1 MLINTNIYKKKTIA
15 CTFDDLS
22 RYISKKGERLLVEI
36 LDFLVQVMRHKE
48 SNQMNAY
55 HLGEAM
61 GKVTL
66 GPGDCDPIMA
76 EKAGHFLTRMVI
88 EHSKTIHNEKQLLFR
103 IDSGCVWP
111 VVSKVNPMSK
121 SEAAH
126 AKAKSYN
133 RIINKIHY
141 RNQDWVD
148 IASVAVYALMEGD
161 YQEEPA
167 HYDEPYLSIFT
178 EKLNPEDATLSPILY
193 RLVSEASKPIV
204 PVPKDPFENSFLF
217 GKRPNTRVETQ
228 VSEAF
233 DDFVPLLKYSTLF
246 FEVMRQEHEGKSP
259 SKSHLKLINSPFSN
273 MKLNLKKTKSH
284 GEGDHIDA
292 QSDENEVGT
301 FVNPDY
307 DNGKHSQK
315 SKPVKGMMKRVI
327 KMGSIAPAKRFPT
340 TTIH

>member
-1 MLINTNIYKKKTIA
+1 MQDTLWCCQERI
-15 CTFDDLS
+15 
-22 RYISKKGERLLVEI
+22 ISKKVWRTINYEI
-36 LDFLVQVMRHKE
+36 QVMRHKE

-88 EHSKTIHNEKQLLFR
+88 EHSKTIHNEKQLSSR
-103 IDSGCVWP
+103 VDSECVWP
-111 VVSKVNPMSK
+111 TVSKVNPMSK

-141 RNQDWVD
+141 RNQDWID
-148 IASVAVYALMEGD
+148 IASVAVYALMED
-161 YQEEPA
+161 EYEEEPA

-193 RLVSEASKPIV
+193 RLVSEASKPIE
-204 PVPKDPFENSFLF
+204 PVPKDPFENSLLF

-233 DDFVPLLKYSTLF
+233 DDFMPLLKYSTLF

-273 MKLNLKKTKSH
+273 MKRNLKKTKSQ
-284 GEGDHIDA
+284 GEGDY
-292 QSDENEVGT
+292 SDENEVGT

-307 DNGKHSQK
+307 DNGKYPQK
-315 SKPVKGMMKRVI
+315 PKQVKGMMKRVI
-327 KMGSIAPAKRFPT
+327 KMGSIAPAKKFPT